1 MPISALHAGSSSLTL
16 AQTMLGPDS
25 PCHSTSSEAQLT
37 YGLVWPGWESQPA
50 GHSAVPSVEAS
61 RSHVCDV
68 SVAVPVQLAA
78 SGCMQSVAASGRLGE
93 FS

>member
-61 RSHVCDV
+61 RSQV
-68 SVAVPVQLAA
+68 SPPVAVPVQLAA